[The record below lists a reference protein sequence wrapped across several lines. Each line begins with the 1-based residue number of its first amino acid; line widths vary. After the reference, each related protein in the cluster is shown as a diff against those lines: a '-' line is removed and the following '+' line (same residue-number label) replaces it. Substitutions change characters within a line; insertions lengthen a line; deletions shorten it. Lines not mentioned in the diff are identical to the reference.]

1 MPDGGSAEAGDMGFF
16 LRHDGC
22 DGLLLY
28 YASRPA
34 AFHVANATTRRRAA
48 LPAPRARTVLSV
60 LLFDP
65 CVSPRFKVLCFTG
78 WLHRCAAIE
87 LFDSERARGER
98 SPVRCRA
105 LPWPLAHVQRRHAPQ
120 EWALKHKI
128 GVGDVVPGGSSQAI
142 TFLFMA
148 FHPEVER
155 SGVPVVAVE
164 AARCVEE

>member
-1 MPDGGSAEAGDMGFF
+1 MGFF
-16 LRHDGC
+16 PR
-22 DGLLLY
+22 
-28 YASRPA
+28 
-34 AFHVANATTRRRAA
+34 ATTDATACCSTTQPGRRCSTSWTRPCGGGRRAA
-48 LPAPRARTVLSV
+48 LPAPRARAVLSV

-65 CVSPRFKVLCFTG
+65 YISQRFKVLCFTG

-105 LPWPLAHVQRRHAPQ
+105 LPWPLARVQRRHAPQ

-164 AARCVEE
+164 AARCVEEE